1 MKLIGYIK
9 LINQTEQ
16 ASATFRKREM
26 VLITKDNPSYPQNVL
41 ITFMNDKCDLL
52 NSFYPNQKVEISINI
67 QGREWV
73 NPQGEVK
80 YFNTIQGWAIQQI
93 QEQQQMQGGQYYGQG
108 SAVDAYQQQYQ
119 QQQGY
124 PPQMQQIQQ
133 QGYPQQQYQGGQFPQ
148 QEEVQDDLPF

>member
-26 VLITKDNPSYPQNVL
+26 VLVTKDNPNYPQNVL

-73 NPQGEVK
+73 NPQGETR
-80 YFNTIQGWAIQQI
+80 YFNTIQGWAIQPV
-93 QEQQQMQGGQYYGQG
+93 QEQQQMQGGQYQ
-108 SAVDAYQQQYQ
+108 
-119 QQQGY
+119 
-124 PPQMQQIQQ
+124 QQ
-133 QGYPQQQYQGGQFPQ
+133 QGYPQQMQQMQQQGYPQQNQYQGGQFPPQ